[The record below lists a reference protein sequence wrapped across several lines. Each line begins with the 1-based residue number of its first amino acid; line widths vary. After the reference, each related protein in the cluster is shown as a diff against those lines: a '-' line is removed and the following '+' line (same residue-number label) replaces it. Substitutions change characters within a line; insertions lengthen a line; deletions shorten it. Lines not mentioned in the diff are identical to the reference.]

1 MGQALKTD
9 QVFQKPGKSE
19 QDRWPPTLPSTNST
33 GSTSRRTPSSISS
46 AIPPS
51 RSFPFLRSPPFPPF
65 VPSLRPWGRRLLS
78 DGRGWYR
85 GFCPLPLWERPR
97 LLPSGAEVVDCPP
110 WLCRSASFL
119 SLRSS
124 LLQRGEEFPP
134 PCEERPGIGLPRPGW
149 FI

>member
-9 QVFQKPGKSE
+9 QFSRSLVNQNKIGGRLPCRLG
-19 QDRWPPTLPSTNST
+19 TLPGLLQEGRPPQSHRLFLLF
-33 GSTSRRTPSSISS
+33 GPFPSF
-46 AIPPS
+46 A
-51 RSFPFLRSPPFPPF
+51 PPFPPF

-85 GFCPLPLWERPR
+85 GFCPLPLWECPR

-119 SLRSS
+119 PLRSS
-124 LLQRGEEFPP
+124 LLQRGEELPP